1 MASKKSYK
9 ANKDKKTRGE
19 RLKLTPDRDDNLQYI
34 NWFPG
39 HMNKAMKEI
48 KSKLKM
54 VDLVIEVRDAR
65 VPMHSGNP
73 ALKEVLG
80 TKAKLIFFNKEN
92 YCDPMAIK
100 TWKKFL
106 EERNIPY
113 FFGNIL
119 EENCPELLLEKAKS
133 LVLEN
138 YKNENPEGE
147 KTKINLMAIGLPNT
161 GKSTLINRITHKN
174 IAKAADKPGQTRVQQ
189 WIKISDDM
197 QILDTPGIMPPKIS
211 EYEHGLWLACI
222 FAIPSKIVD
231 DETSSHFL
239 LNFLIGKYPELIQN
253 RYELETLPTD
263 HDETIHQIGI
273 KRGCLLKGGTI
284 DLERVYRII
293 LADFRQGFLGKVC
306 FEFPPSSK

>member
-106 EERNIPY
+106 DERNIPY

-119 EENCPELLLEKAKS
+119 EENCPELLLEKATEADTYRKS
-133 LVLEN
+133 GKPMGLLHGIPVALKDIIGTYDMPTECGTVLV
-138 YKNENPEGE
+138 Y
-147 KTKINLMAIGLPNT
+147 
-161 GKSTLINRITHKN
+161 
-174 IAKAADKPGQTRVQQ
+174 
-189 WIKISDDM
+189 
-197 QILDTPGIMPPKIS
+197 
-211 EYEHGLWLACI
+211 
-222 FAIPSKIVD
+222 
-231 DETSSHFL
+231 
-239 LNFLIGKYPELIQN
+239 
-253 RYELETLPTD
+253 
-263 HDETIHQIGI
+263 
-273 KRGCLLKGGTI
+273 
-284 DLERVYRII
+284 
-293 LADFRQGFLGKVC
+293 QGFSCGA
-306 FEFPPSSK
+306 